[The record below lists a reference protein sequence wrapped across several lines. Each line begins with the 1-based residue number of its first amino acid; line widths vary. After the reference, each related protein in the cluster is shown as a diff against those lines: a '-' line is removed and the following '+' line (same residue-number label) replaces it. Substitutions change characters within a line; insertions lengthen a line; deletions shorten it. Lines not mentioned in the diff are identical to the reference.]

1 MASRRGA
8 FKNIKQAFVEFVDFL
23 AAVKRSVEL
32 RLATEPPPPPRT
44 APLVDFVKALGD
56 FGIIAEYKRSSP
68 RGVVRLDLPPW
79 AYFAELQNS
88 AAAYSVLTE
97 PFWFLGDYRFIPM
110 AKAFKPVLMKDFVID
125 KRQVDMAYGYGAD
138 AVLIIYRLVEREKA
152 MELAEHAERLGLTPI
167 VEVDNVQDAKEV
179 ATWGGKVVIG
189 INARDLRTLEVSL
202 QKAFEIAKALRGDV
216 EFIVESGISRPEE
229 AEKACLLYARGI
241 LVGTALMKNPQL
253 AKELRATA
261 ERCLARR

>member
-32 RLATEPPPPPRT
+32 RLATEPQPPART
-44 APLVDFVKALGD
+44 APLIDFVKALGD
-56 FGIIAEYKRSSP
+56 FGIIAEYKRASP

-125 KRQVDMAYGYGAD
+125 KRQVEAAYGYGAD
-138 AVLIIYRLVEREKA
+138 AVLIIYKLVGRERA
-152 MELAEHAERLGLTPI
+152 MELAEYAQRLGLTPSRR
-167 VEVDNVQDAKEV
+167 
-179 ATWGGKVVIG
+179 GGQSAG
-189 INARDLRTLEVSL
+189 RQGGGHL
-202 QKAFEIAKALRGDV
+202 G
-216 EFIVESGISRPEE
+216 RPGWSS
-229 AEKACLLYARGI
+229 A
-241 LVGTALMKNPQL
+241 
-253 AKELRATA
+253 
-261 ERCLARR
+261 

>member
-1 MASRRGA
+1 
-8 FKNIKQAFVEFVDFL
+8 VDFL

-32 RLATEPPPPPRT
+32 RLATEPQPPARS
-44 APLVDFVKALGD
+44 APLIDFVKALGE
-56 FGIIAEYKRSSP
+56 FGLIAEYKRASP
-68 RGVVRLDLPPW
+68 RGVVRLDLPTW

-125 KRQVDMAYGYGAD
+125 RRQLDMAYGYGAD

-152 MELAEHAERLGLTPI
+152 MELAEYAQRLGLTPV
-167 VEVDNVQDAKEV
+167 VEVDNLQDAREV
-179 ATWGGKVVIG
+179 ATWDGRVVIG
-189 INARDLRTLEVSL
+189 LNARNLRTLEVNL
-202 QKAFEIAKALRGDV
+202 QKAFEIARTLRGDV
-216 EFIVESGISRPEE
+216 EFIIESGISKPEE

>member
-1 MASRRGA
+1 
-8 FKNIKQAFVEFVDFL
+8 VDFL

-32 RLATEPPPPPRT
+32 RLATEPQPPARS
-44 APLVDFVKALGD
+44 APLIDFVKALGE
-56 FGIIAEYKRSSP
+56 FGLIAEYKRASP
-68 RGVVRLDLPPW
+68 RGVVRLDLPTW
-79 AYFAELQNS
+79 AYFAELQSS

-125 KRQVDMAYGYGAD
+125 RRQLDMAYGYGAD

-152 MELAEHAERLGLTPI
+152 MELAEYAQRLGLTPV
-167 VEVDNVQDAKEV
+167 VEVDNLQDAREV
-179 ATWGGKVVIG
+179 ATWDGRVVIG
-189 INARDLRTLEVSL
+189 LNARNLRTLEVNL
-202 QKAFEIAKALRGDV
+202 QKAFEIARTLRGDV
-216 EFIVESGISRPEE
+216 EFIIESGISKPEE

>member
-32 RLATEPPPPPRT
+32 RLATEPQPPART
-44 APLVDFVKALGD
+44 APLIDFVKALGD
-56 FGIIAEYKRSSP
+56 FGIIAEYKRASP

-79 AYFAELQNS
+79 TYFAELHSHVS
-88 AAAYSVLTE
+88 AFSVLTE

-125 KRQVDMAYGYGAD
+125 KRQVEAAYGYGAD
-138 AVLIIYRLVEREKA
+138 AVLIIYKLVGRERA
-152 MELAEHAERLGLTPI
+152 MELAEYAQRLGLTPI

-229 AEKACLLYARGI
+229 AEKACLLYAKGI

-253 AKELRATA
+253 ARELKIAA